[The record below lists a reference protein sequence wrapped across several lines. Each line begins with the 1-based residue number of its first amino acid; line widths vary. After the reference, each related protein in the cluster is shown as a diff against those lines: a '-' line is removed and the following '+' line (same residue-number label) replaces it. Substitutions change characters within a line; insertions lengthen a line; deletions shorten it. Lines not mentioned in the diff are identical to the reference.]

1 LVTLFLNKRLDQAS
15 RYKDKKNMKLS
26 IGKTATGEDFFLRND
41 IVAEIY
47 EALNEGNHLLLSAP
61 RRVGK
66 TSIIHYI
73 KDNPT
78 EEYYCV
84 YVDTE
89 DVTDSQTFF
98 KVLLKAIF
106 DIENKSRYQKSI
118 EKAGKT
124 IKGFFD
130 KIDTVDIGG
139 FFSIDFNGKDNEN
152 INYYEKFKDF
162 LEKVDLDNRKILLMV
177 DEFPVTIEHIK
188 DEQGEQA
195 ARNFLKQNRAIR
207 QNDKYNQKIKF
218 IYTGSIG
225 LLSVVKKLNAT
236 ADVNDILSYK
246 LRPLTLTES
255 LNLCQTLLKSYQIEA
270 DEKVLKYLLQEK
282 IEWLI
287 PFHIQLSIKEIRD
300 LYRLEAQ
307 KVNKAFIDK
316 AFNELILNGDIYLD
330 HYRGRLSKVF
340 NRDELT
346 LVHEIL
352 KKLTENQSINETE
365 LYDLAVKNQLENSFK
380 NILMTLEYD
389 GYIVEST
396 DKKWRFYSPILKKWW
411 SKNV

>member
-1 LVTLFLNKRLDQAS
+1 
-15 RYKDKKNMKLS
+15 MKLS

-41 IVAEIY
+41 IVTEIY

-106 DIENKSRYQKSI
+106 DVENKSRYHKSI
-118 EKAGKT
+118 ERAGKK
-124 IKGFFD
+124 IKGFLSS
-130 KIDTVDIGG
+130 IDNIDIGG
-139 FFSIDFNGKDNEN
+139 LFSIDFNEKNSEN
-152 INYYEKFKDF
+152 IDYHEKFKDF

-236 ADVNDILSYK
+236 ADVNDILPYK
-246 LRPLTLTES
+246 LRPLSITEALELS
-255 LNLCQTLLKSYQIEA
+255 QNLLKTYQIEV
-270 DEKVLKYLLQEK
+270 EETVLKYLLKEK

-300 LYRLEAQ
+300 LYRLEAK

-346 LVHEIL
+346 LVHDIL
-352 KKLTENQSINETE
+352 KKLTDNQSVSELE
-365 LYDLAVKNQLENSFK
+365 LYDLAVKYHLENSFK
-380 NILMTLEYD
+380 NILTTLEYD
-389 GYIVEST
+389 GYIVEIT
-396 DKKWRFYSPILKKWW
+396 DKKWRFYSPILKQWW

>member
-1 LVTLFLNKRLDQAS
+1 MQTIFII
-15 RYKDKKNMKLS
+15 KKYRMKLS
-26 IGKTATGEDFFLRND
+26 IGKTATGEDFFLRNN

-47 EALNEGNHLLLSAP
+47 EALNEGSHLLLSAP

-118 EKAGKT
+118 ERAGKT

-139 FFSIDFNGKDNEN
+139 FFSIDFNGKDDKN
-152 INYYEKFKDF
+152 IDYYEKFKEF

-255 LNLCQTLLKSYQIEA
+255 LDLCHTLLKSYQIEA
-270 DEKVLKYLLQEK
+270 DEKVLEYLLQDK

-352 KKLTENQSINETE
+352 KKLTENQAINEAE
-365 LYDLAVKNQLENSFK
+365 LYDLAVKNHLENSFK
-380 NILMTLEYD
+380 NILLTLEYD
-389 GYIVEST
+389 GYIVENM

>member
-1 LVTLFLNKRLDQAS
+1 
-15 RYKDKKNMKLS
+15 MKLS

-41 IVAEIY
+41 IIAEIY

-89 DVTDSQTFF
+89 DVTDSQMFF

-106 DIENKSRYQKSI
+106 DIENKSRYQKSL

-124 IKGFFD
+124 FKGFFD
-130 KIDTVDIGG
+130 KINNVDIGG

-152 INYYEKFKDF
+152 IDYYEKFKDF

-207 QNDKYNQKIKF
+207 QNDKYNKKIKF

-236 ADVNDILSYK
+236 ADVNDILPYK
-246 LRPLTLTES
+246 LRPLTLKES
-255 LNLCQTLLKSYQIEA
+255 LDLCHTLLKSYQIEA
-270 DEKVLKYLLQEK
+270 DEKVLIYLLQEK

-352 KKLTENQSINETE
+352 KKLTENQAINEAE
-365 LYDLAVKNQLENSFK
+365 LYDLAVKNHLETSFK

-389 GYIVEST
+389 GYIVENT

>member
-1 LVTLFLNKRLDQAS
+1 
-15 RYKDKKNMKLS
+15 MKLS

-47 EALNEGNHLLLSAP
+47 EALNEGNHLLISAP

-130 KIDTVDIGG
+130 KIDTVDVGG
-139 FFSIDFNGKDNEN
+139 FFSIDFNGKDSEDV
-152 INYYEKFKDF
+152 NYYEKFKDF

-177 DEFPVTIEHIK
+177 DECPVTIEHIK

-255 LNLCQTLLKSYQIEA
+255 LNLCHTLLKSYQIEA

-352 KKLTENQSINETE
+352 KKLTENQAINEAE
-365 LYDLAVKNQLENSFK
+365 LYDLAVKNHLETSFK

-389 GYIVEST
+389 GYIVENT

>member
-1 LVTLFLNKRLDQAS
+1 
-15 RYKDKKNMKLS
+15 MKLS
-26 IGKTATGEDFFLRND
+26 IGKTATGDDFFLRND

-47 EALNEGNHLLLSAP
+47 EALDEGNSILLSAP

-73 KDNPT
+73 KDNPSTT

-89 DVTDSQTFF
+89 DVSDSQTFF

-106 DIENKSRYQKSI
+106 DVENKSRYQKSL
-118 EKAGKT
+118 EKAGKK
-124 IKGFFD
+124 IKGFLS
-130 KIDTVDIGG
+130 
-139 FFSIDFNGKDNEN
+139 SIDNIDISGFISVDFNEKTNES
-152 INYYEKFKDF
+152 IDYFEQFKDF
-162 LEKVDLDNRKILLMV
+162 LEKVDLDSRKILLMV

-195 ARNFLKQNRAIR
+195 AKNFLKQNRAIR

-225 LLSVVKKLNAT
+225 LLSVVKKLDAT
-236 ADVNDILSYK
+236 ADINDILSYK
-246 LRPLTLTES
+246 LRPLSLTEAIE
-255 LNLCQTLLKSYQIEA
+255 LAQKLLSTYRIQAKRE
-270 DEKVLKYLLQEK
+270 VLEYLLLQK

-300 LYRLEAQ
+300 LYRLEA
-307 KVNKAFIDK
+307 KEVNEAFIDQ
-316 AFNELILNGDIYLD
+316 AFKELILNGDIYLD

-340 NRDELT
+340 NRNELT

-352 KKLTENQSINETE
+352 KQLTKAQSAEEAE
-365 LYDLAVKNQLENSFK
+365 LYDLAVKHNLENSFK
-380 NILMTLEYD
+380 NILNILEYD
-389 GYIVEST
+389 GYLVEVEVQ
-396 DKKWRFYSPILKKWW
+396 KWRFYSPILKQWW

>member
-1 LVTLFLNKRLDQAS
+1 
-15 RYKDKKNMKLS
+15 MKLS
-26 IGKTATGEDFFLRND
+26 IGKTATGEDFFLRNN

-47 EALNEGNHLLLSAP
+47 EALNEGSHLLLSAP

-118 EKAGKT
+118 ERAGKT

-139 FFSIDFNGKDNEN
+139 FFSIDFNGKDDKN
-152 INYYEKFKDF
+152 IDYYEKFKEF

-255 LNLCQTLLKSYQIEA
+255 LDLCHTLLKSYQIEA
-270 DEKVLKYLLQEK
+270 DEKVLEYLLQDK

-352 KKLTENQSINETE
+352 KKLTENQAINEAE
-365 LYDLAVKNQLENSFK
+365 LYDLAVKNHLENSFK
-380 NILMTLEYD
+380 NILLTLEYD
-389 GYIVEST
+389 GYIVENM

>member
-1 LVTLFLNKRLDQAS
+1 
-15 RYKDKKNMKLS
+15 MKLS
-26 IGKTATGEDFFLRND
+26 IGKTATGDDFFLRND

-47 EALNEGNHLLLSAP
+47 EALSESDSLLLSAP

-106 DIENKSRYQKSI
+106 DIENKSRYQKSV
-118 EKAGKT
+118 EKAGKK
-124 IKGFFD
+124 IKGFLSS
-130 KIDTVDIGG
+130 IDNIDIGG
-139 FFSIDFNGKDNEN
+139 FFSIDFNEKASESID
-152 INYYEKFKDF
+152 YYEKFKDF

-207 QNDKYNQKIKF
+207 QNNKYNQKIKF

-225 LLSVVKKLNAT
+225 LLSVVKKLDAT
-236 ADVNDILSYK
+236 ADINDILSYK
-246 LRPLTLTES
+246 LRPLS
-255 LNLCQTLLKSYQIEA
+255 LVEGLALAQTLLNTYQIQANEE
-270 DEKVLKYLLQEK
+270 DLKYLLQQT

-300 LYRLEAQ
+300 LYRLEA
-307 KVNKAFIDK
+307 KEVNQTFIDQ
-316 AFNELILNGDIYLD
+316 AFNELILNGGIYLD

-340 NRDELT
+340 NRNELT

-352 KKLTENQSINETE
+352 KKLTENQSVNELE
-365 LYDLAVKNQLENSFK
+365 LYDLSVKNRLESSFR
-380 NILMTLEYD
+380 NILLTLEYD
-389 GYIVEST
+389 GYIVELA

>member
-1 LVTLFLNKRLDQAS
+1 
-15 RYKDKKNMKLS
+15 MKLS
-26 IGKTATGEDFFLRND
+26 IGKTATGDDFFLRND

-47 EALNEGNHLLLSAP
+47 EALNESDSLLLSAP

-66 TSIIHYI
+66 TSIIHFI

-106 DIENKSRYQKSI
+106 DIENKSRYQKSV
-118 EKAGKT
+118 EKAGKK
-124 IKGFFD
+124 IKGFLSS
-130 KIDTVDIGG
+130 IDNIDVGG
-139 FFSIDFNGKDNEN
+139 FFSIDFNEKASESID
-152 INYYEKFKDF
+152 YYEKFKDF

-207 QNDKYNQKIKF
+207 QNNKYNQKIKF

-225 LLSVVKKLNAT
+225 LLSVVKKLDAT
-236 ADVNDILSYK
+236 ADINDILSYK
-246 LRPLTLTES
+246 LRPLS
-255 LNLCQTLLKSYQIEA
+255 LVEGLELAQKLLNTYRIQANEE
-270 DEKVLKYLLQEK
+270 DLKYLLQQK

-300 LYRLEAQ
+300 LYRLEA
-307 KVNKAFIDK
+307 KEVNQTFIDQ
-316 AFNELILNGDIYLD
+316 AFNELILNGGIYLD

-340 NRDELT
+340 NRNELT

-352 KKLTENQSINETE
+352 KKLTENQSVNELE
-365 LYDLAVKNQLENSFK
+365 LYDLSVKNHLENSFK
-380 NILMTLEYD
+380 NILLTLEYD
-389 GYIVEST
+389 GYIVELA
-396 DKKWRFYSPILKKWW
+396 DKKWRFYSPILKQWW

>member
-1 LVTLFLNKRLDQAS
+1 
-15 RYKDKKNMKLS
+15 MKLS
-26 IGKTATGEDFFLRND
+26 IGKTATGEDFFLRNN

-47 EALNEGNHLLLSAP
+47 EALNEGSHLLLSAP
-61 RRVGK
+61 RRVGQ

-118 EKAGKT
+118 ERAGKT

-139 FFSIDFNGKDNEN
+139 FFSIDFNGKDDKN
-152 INYYEKFKDF
+152 IDYYEKFKEF

-255 LNLCQTLLKSYQIEA
+255 LDLCHTLLKSYQIEA
-270 DEKVLKYLLQEK
+270 DEKVLEYLLQDK

-352 KKLTENQSINETE
+352 KKLTENQAINEAE
-365 LYDLAVKNQLENSFK
+365 LYDLAVKNHLENSFK
-380 NILMTLEYD
+380 NILLTLEYD
-389 GYIVEST
+389 GYIVENM

>member
-1 LVTLFLNKRLDQAS
+1 
-15 RYKDKKNMKLS
+15 MKLS

-41 IVAEIY
+41 VVAEIY

-78 EEYYCV
+78 EDYYCV

-130 KIDTVDIGG
+130 KIDNVDIGG
-139 FFSIDFNGKDNEN
+139 FFSIDFSGKDNES
-152 INYYEKFKDF
+152 IDYYEKFKDF

-195 ARNFLKQNRAIR
+195 ARNFLKQNRSIR

-236 ADVNDILSYK
+236 VDVNDILPYK
-246 LRPLTLTES
+246 LKPLTLTEGLELS
-255 LNLCQTLLKSYQIEA
+255 QNLLQTYKIEI
-270 DEKVLKYLLQEK
+270 EENVLKYLLKDK

-300 LYRLEAQ
+300 LFRIAPQ
-307 KVNKAFIDK
+307 KVNSEFIDK

-346 LVHEIL
+346 LVHGIL
-352 KKLTENQSINETE
+352 KKLTEQQTVNEAE
-365 LYDLAVKNQLENSFK
+365 LYDLAVKHHLENSFK
-380 NILMTLEYD
+380 NILLTLEYD
-389 GYIVEST
+389 GYIVEYS